1 MRLQYRKLSS
11 CSYKKL
17 RCRRSITSEI
27 GLTSTDHVS
36 VGIILVPVETTAGN
50 RAPNLL
56 PITFVL
62 SVVLWLFTMTGGGDI
77 FIKEVLGGAYDSQ
90 GEHFLRG
97 DVGVDSDA
105 IAHET
110 MIVNG
115 KVRMYF
121 GPFPALLRVP
131 LNFIY
136 PPGHGK
142 WSRISGFCAGIIALF
157 SFAGLV
163 QTALRSSPLS
173 PRTRNWIGNACVI
186 GFALGSPLLLLL
198 GNLSIYD
205 EAIIWGFAWSFAAL
219 YFMWRSRIT
228 EGAAL
233 TRSLLA
239 FSFCAGAALLS
250 RATFG
255 APFVLIGPLLALR
268 LFRQQPIR
276 NMTALFLPL
285 GAALA
290 FFLFLTYAKFGDFSG
305 MPMKYNINP
314 VQRDFAVK
322 HGLFRIERVPYSFAD
337 YFVLRSPKLQREA
350 PFLKAN
356 RTDYYPNEAL
366 YVMPFT
372 ETYSSLLWSSSWILL
387 GAVIGLVML
396 LLAGGIG
403 GVERLTA
410 ASFLVQVIPILAF
423 MGLCQRYVADLFPF
437 LVFAFLIFLR
447 QGKIA
452 FRLRYLLYGLV
463 LISVV
468 INSLSTVSW
477 LVEADMNVPA
487 ETRAKW
493 NRFLDRTSRS

>member
-1 MRLQYRKLSS
+1 MQ
-11 CSYKKL
+11 
-17 RCRRSITSEI
+17 IT
-27 GLTSTDHVS
+27 D
-36 VGIILVPVETTAGN
+36 GN

-56 PITFVL
+56 PVTLVL
-62 SVVLWLFTMTGGGDI
+62 SAVLWLFTMTGGRDI
-77 FIKEVLGGAYDSQ
+77 FVKEVLGGAYDSQ
-90 GEHFLRG
+90 AEHFLRG
-97 DVGVDSDA
+97 DVGVDAAA

-121 GPFPALLRVP
+121 GPFPALLRIP

-136 PPGHGK
+136 PAGHGK
-142 WSRISGFCAGIIALF
+142 WSRISGFCAGVIALF
-157 SFAGLV
+157 AFAGLV
-163 QTALRSSPLS
+163 KTALRSSPLS
-173 PRTRNWIGNACVI
+173 SRARNWVGNACVI

-205 EAIIWGFAWSFAAL
+205 EAIIWGLAWSLAAL
-219 YFMWRSRIT
+219 YFACRSRTT

-255 APFVLIGPLLALR
+255 APFVLIAPLLAIR
-268 LFRQQPIR
+268 LFDRQPIR
-276 NMTALFLPL
+276 NITTLLLPL
-285 GAALA
+285 GAA
-290 FFLFLTYAKFGDFSG
+290 FIFYLFLSYARFGDFSG
-305 MPMKYNINP
+305 MNMRYSINP

-322 HGLFRIERVPYSFAD
+322 HRLFRIERVPYSFAD

-350 PFLKAN
+350 PFLKAG
-356 RTDYYPNEAL
+356 RQDYENESL

-387 GAVIGLVML
+387 GAVIGVAML
-396 LLAGGIG
+396 LRPDGAD
-403 GVERLTA
+403 GVDRAIA
-410 ASFLVQVIPILAF
+410 AIFLLQVIVILSF
-423 MGLCQRYVADLFPF
+423 MGLAQRYVAELFPF
-437 LVFAFLIFLR
+437 LIFAFLIFLR

-452 FRLRYLLYGLV
+452 FQLRYLLIGLAV
-463 LISVV
+463 VSVV
-468 INSLSTVSW
+468 INSLTTVSW

-493 NRFLDRTSRS
+493 NQFLGRTSRG

>member
-1 MRLQYRKLSS
+1 MQ
-11 CSYKKL
+11 
-17 RCRRSITSEI
+17 ITN
-27 GLTSTDHVS
+27 
-36 VGIILVPVETTAGN
+36 GN
-50 RAPNLL
+50 RAPNFL
-56 PITFVL
+56 PVTLAL
-62 SVVLWLFTMTGGGDI
+62 SVGFWLFAMTGGRDI

-90 GEHFLRG
+90 AEHFLRG

-110 MIVNG
+110 MNVDG

-121 GPFPALLRVP
+121 GPFPALLRIP

-157 SFAGLV
+157 AFAGLV
-163 QTALRSSPLS
+163 QTSLRSTPLS
-173 PRTRNWIGNACVI
+173 SRARNLLGNACVI

-205 EAIIWGFAWSFAAL
+205 EAIIWGFAWSLAAL
-219 YFMWRSRIT
+219 HFAWRSRIT
-228 EGAAL
+228 EDAGL

-239 FSFCAGAALLS
+239 FSFCAGAALLA

-255 APFVLIGPLLALR
+255 MPFVLIAPLLAIR
-268 LFRQQPIR
+268 LFHRQPIR

-290 FFLFLTYAKFGDFSG
+290 FYLFLTYAKFGDFSG

-322 HGLFRIERVPYSFAD
+322 HGLFRLERVPYSFAD
-337 YFVLRSPKLQREA
+337 YFVLRSPKLQRKA
-350 PFLKAN
+350 PFFKAN
-356 RTDYYPNEAL
+356 RIDYYPHEPL

-372 ETYSSLLWSSSWILL
+372 ETYSSLLWSSSWLLL
-387 GAVIGLVML
+387 GAVIGVAML
-396 LLAGGIG
+396 LRPGGADG
-403 GVERLTA
+403 MERAIA
-410 ASFLVQVIPILAF
+410 AIFLLQVIVLLSF
-423 MGLCQRYVADLFPF
+423 MGLCQRYIADLFPF
-437 LVFAFLIFLR
+437 LAFVFLIFLR

-452 FRLRYLLYGLV
+452 FQLRYLLIGLV

-477 LVEADMNVPA
+477 LLEADMNVPA
-487 ETRAKW
+487 ETRTKW
-493 NRFLDRTSRS
+493 NQFLGRTSRG

>member
-1 MRLQYRKLSS
+1 VQ
-11 CSYKKL
+11 
-17 RCRRSITSEI
+17 IT
-27 GLTSTDHVS
+27 D
-36 VGIILVPVETTAGN
+36 GN

-56 PITFVL
+56 PVTLVL
-62 SVVLWLFTMTGGGDI
+62 TLVLWLFTMTGGRDI
-77 FIKEVLGGAYDSQ
+77 FVKEVLGGAYDSQ
-90 GEHFLRG
+90 AEHFLLG
-97 DVGVDSDA
+97 DVGVDAAA

-121 GPFPALLRVP
+121 GPFPALLRIP

-136 PPGHGK
+136 PAGHGK
-142 WSRISGFCAGIIALF
+142 WSRISGFCAGVIALF
-157 SFAGLV
+157 AFAGLV
-163 QTALRSSPLS
+163 RTALRSSPLS
-173 PRTRNWIGNACVI
+173 SRARNWIGNACVI
-186 GFALGSPLLLLL
+186 GFSLGSPLLLLL

-205 EAIIWGFAWSFAAL
+205 EAIIWGFAWSIPAL
-219 YFMWRSRIT
+219 YFACRSRTT

-255 APFVLIGPLLALR
+255 APFILIAPLLAIR
-268 LFRQQPIR
+268 LFHRPLIR
-276 NMTALFLPL
+276 NIIALLLPL
-285 GAALA
+285 GAA
-290 FFLFLTYAKFGDFSG
+290 FVFYLFLSYARFGDFSG
-305 MPMKYNINP
+305 MPMRYNINP

-356 RTDYYPNEAL
+356 RKDYHHENL

-372 ETYSSLLWSSSWILL
+372 ETYSSLLWSSPWILL
-387 GAVIGLVML
+387 GAVIGVAML
-396 LLAGGIG
+396 LRAGGAD
-403 GVERLTA
+403 GVDRAIA
-410 ASFLVQVIPILAF
+410 AIFLLQVIVILSF
-423 MGLCQRYVADLFPF
+423 MGLAQRYLSELFPF
-437 LVFAFLIFLR
+437 LIFAFLIFLR

-452 FRLRYLLYGLV
+452 FQLRCLFIGLV
-463 LISVV
+463 VVSVV
-468 INSLSTVSW
+468 INSLTTVSW

-493 NRFLDRTSRS
+493 NQFLGRTSRS

>member
-1 MRLQYRKLSS
+1 VQ
-11 CSYKKL
+11 
-17 RCRRSITSEI
+17 IT
-27 GLTSTDHVS
+27 D
-36 VGIILVPVETTAGN
+36 GN

-56 PITFVL
+56 PVTLFL
-62 SVVLWLFTMTGGGDI
+62 TAVLWLFTMTGGRDI
-77 FIKEVLGGAYDSQ
+77 FVNEVLGGAYDSQ
-90 GEHFLRG
+90 AEHFLRG
-97 DVGVDSDA
+97 DVGVDSAA

-136 PPGHGK
+136 PAGHGK

-157 SFAGLV
+157 AFAALV
-163 QTALRSSPLS
+163 QIALRSSPLS
-173 PRTRNWIGNACVI
+173 SRARNWVGNACVT

-205 EAIIWGFAWSFAAL
+205 EAIIWGLAWSVAAL
-219 YFMWRSRIT
+219 YFACRSRTT

-255 APFVLIGPLLALR
+255 APFLMIAPLLVIR
-268 LFRQQPIR
+268 LFHRQPMR
-276 NMTALFLPL
+276 NTAALLLPL
-285 GAALA
+285 GAALV
-290 FFLFLTYAKFGDFSG
+290 FYLFLSYARFGDFSG
-305 MPMKYNINP
+305 MNMRYNINP
-314 VQRDFAVK
+314 VQRDFALN

-337 YFVLRSPKLQREA
+337 YFVLRSPKLQRAA
-350 PFLKAN
+350 PFLQAN
-356 RTDYYPNEAL
+356 RKDYHHENL

-387 GAVIGLVML
+387 GAVIGVAML
-396 LLAGGIG
+396 LRPGGAN
-403 GVERLTA
+403 GVDRAIA
-410 ASFLVQVIPILAF
+410 AIFLLQVIAILSF
-423 MGLCQRYVADLFPF
+423 MGLAQRYVAELFPF
-437 LVFAFLIFLR
+437 LIFAFLIFLR

-452 FRLRYLLYGLV
+452 FQLRYLLIGLV
-463 LISVV
+463 VVSVV
-468 INSLSTVSW
+468 INSLTTVSW

-493 NRFLDRTSRS
+493 NQFLGRTSRG

>member
-1 MRLQYRKLSS
+1 MAEKDQ
-11 CSYKKL
+11 
-17 RCRRSITSEI
+17 
-27 GLTSTDHVS
+27 
-36 VGIILVPVETTAGN
+36 
-50 RAPNLL
+50 APNLL
-56 PITFVL
+56 PVTLAL
-62 SVVLWLFTMTGGGDI
+62 SVLLWIFTMTGGQQI
-77 FIKEVLGGAYDSQ
+77 FVEEVLGGAFDSQ
-90 GEHFLRG
+90 AEHFLRG
-97 DVGVDSDA
+97 DVGVDATA

-110 MIVNG
+110 MMVNG

-121 GPFPALLRVP
+121 GPFPALLRIP

-136 PPGHGK
+136 PAGHGK

-157 SFAGLV
+157 AFAGLV

-173 PRTRNWIGNACVI
+173 QRARNWIGNACVI

-219 YFMWRSRIT
+219 YFAWRSRIT
-228 EGAAL
+228 EGTAL

-255 APFVLIGPLLALR
+255 APFVLIAPLLAIR
-268 LFRQQPIR
+268 LFHQSPIR

-285 GAALA
+285 AAA
-290 FFLFLTYAKFGDFSG
+290 FAFYLFLSYAKFGDFSG
-305 MPMKYNINP
+305 MPMKYNINR

-322 HGLFRIERVPYSFAD
+322 HGLFRVERVPYSFAD
-337 YFVLRSPKLQREA
+337 YFILRSPELQREA
-350 PFLKAN
+350 PFFKAN
-356 RTDYYPNEAL
+356 RTDYYSNETL

-387 GAVIGLVML
+387 GAVIGVVML
-396 LLAGGIG
+396 LRPGGAD
-403 GVERLTA
+403 GVERLIATV
-410 ASFLVQVIPILAF
+410 FLVQVIPILSF
-423 MGLCQRYVADLFPF
+423 MGLCQRYIADLFPF
-437 LVFAFLIFLR
+437 LVFAFVIFLR

-452 FRLRYLLYGLV
+452 LQLRYLLMALV
-463 LISVV
+463 VVSVV
-468 INSLSTVSW
+468 INSLTTVSW
-477 LVEADMNVPA
+477 LIEADMNVPA

-493 NRFLDRTSRS
+493 DLFLGRTSRS

>member
-1 MRLQYRKLSS
+1 VQ
-11 CSYKKL
+11 
-17 RCRRSITSEI
+17 IT
-27 GLTSTDHVS
+27 D
-36 VGIILVPVETTAGN
+36 GN

-56 PITFVL
+56 PVTLLL
-62 SVVLWLFTMTGGGDI
+62 SVVLWLFTMTGGRDI
-77 FIKEVLGGAYDSQ
+77 FVKEVLGGAYDSQ
-90 GEHFLRG
+90 AEHFLRG
-97 DVGVDSDA
+97 DVGVDSAA

-136 PPGHGK
+136 PAGHGK
-142 WSRISGFCAGIIALF
+142 WSRISGFCAGVIALF
-157 SFAGLV
+157 AFAGLV

-173 PRTRNWIGNACVI
+173 SRARDWIGNACVI
-186 GFALGSPLLLLL
+186 GFGLGSPLLLLL

-205 EAIIWGFAWSFAAL
+205 EAIIWGFAWSLAAL
-219 YFMWRSRIT
+219 YFAWRSRTT

-255 APFVLIGPLLALR
+255 APFILIAPLLAIR
-268 LFRQQPIR
+268 LFHRQPIR
-276 NMTALFLPL
+276 NIIALLLPL
-285 GAALA
+285 GTA
-290 FFLFLTYAKFGDFSG
+290 FVFYLFLSYARFGDFSG
-305 MPMKYNINP
+305 MNMRYNINP

-356 RTDYYPNEAL
+356 RKDYHHENL

-387 GAVIGLVML
+387 GAVIGMAML
-396 LLAGGIG
+396 LRPRRAD
-403 GVERLTA
+403 GVDRAIA
-410 ASFLVQVIPILAF
+410 AIFLLQVIVILSF
-423 MGLCQRYVADLFPF
+423 MGLAQRYLAELFPF
-437 LVFAFLIFLR
+437 LIFAFLIFLR

-452 FRLRYLLYGLV
+452 FQLRYLLIGLV
-463 LISVV
+463 VISVA
-468 INSLSTVSW
+468 INSLTTVSW

-493 NRFLDRTSRS
+493 NQFLGRTSRR

>member
-1 MRLQYRKLSS
+1 VQ
-11 CSYKKL
+11 
-17 RCRRSITSEI
+17 IT
-27 GLTSTDHVS
+27 D
-36 VGIILVPVETTAGN
+36 GN

-56 PITFVL
+56 PITLVL
-62 SVVLWLFTMTGGGDI
+62 SVVFWLFTMTGGRDI

-90 GEHFLRG
+90 GEHFLQG

-121 GPFPALLRVP
+121 GPFPALLRIP

-136 PPGHGK
+136 PAGHGK

-157 SFAGLV
+157 AFAGLV

-173 PRTRNWIGNACVI
+173 SRPRNWIGTACVV

-219 YFMWRSRIT
+219 YFAWRSRIT
-228 EGAAL
+228 EGAVL

-255 APFVLIGPLLALR
+255 APFVLIAPLLAIR
-268 LFRQQPIR
+268 LFLRRPIR
-276 NMTALFLPL
+276 NITAVLLPL
-285 GAALA
+285 GAAFA
-290 FFLFLTYAKFGDFSG
+290 FYLFLSYAKFGNFSG

-322 HGLFRIERVPYSFAD
+322 HGLFRLERVPYSFAD
-337 YFVLRSPKLQREA
+337 YFILRSPKLQREA

-356 RTDYYPNEAL
+356 RQDYDQETL

-372 ETYSSLLWSSSWILL
+372 ETYSSVLWSSSWILL
-387 GAVIGLVML
+387 GAVIGVAML
-396 LLAGGIG
+396 LRPGGAD
-403 GVERLTA
+403 GVDRAIA
-410 ASFLVQVIPILAF
+410 AIFLVQVILILSF
-423 MGLCQRYVADLFPF
+423 MGLAQRYLAEFFPF
-437 LVFAFLIFLR
+437 LTFVFLIFLR

-452 FRLRYLLYGLV
+452 FQLRYLLCGLV

-477 LVEADMNVPA
+477 LVEEDMNVPA

-493 NRFLDRTSRS
+493 HQFLGRTSRS